1 MPGPARGVTRFTEK
15 DPGRYGDYFLTGRV
29 DRIDELADGSLE
41 VIDYKSGA
49 HLPSPAEVA
58 DDLAIAIYQLLCVR
72 LLARVAVK
80 GSILHLLSG
89 QKVSVTRSPAAL
101 EPVAAA
107 VDDLHARIRS
117 EQEFARVADE
127 RCEGCDFFHRCFG
140 RRPRGS
146 RPRTSPHDETDREVA
161 AVAGARD
168 RHPAGT
174 LLALAQLLLVYLVLR
189 FLLNNIVGRI
199 VVPLASRETS
209 GARKERAARLH
220 TLAGVVRST
229 GNYVLTFIIVLVA
242 LKKFGVDTTPVLAS
256 ASVVGLAVGFGS
268 QKLVRDVTT
277 GFFLL
282 AESQFD
288 VGDYV
293 TISGITGTVEEV
305 GMRTTRLRDDAGK
318 LYILSNGDI
327 STVCN
332 HSAGLV
338 NLFLDF
344 AVPATEIWIGCA
356 PW

>member
-1 MPGPARGVTRFTEK
+1 MKQIEK
-15 DPGRYGDYFLTGRV
+15 LLQWQVPETG
-29 DRIDELADGSLE
+29 
-41 VIDYKSGA
+41 
-49 HLPSPAEVA
+49 
-58 DDLAIAIYQLLCVR
+58 
-72 LLARVAVK
+72 
-80 GSILHLLSG
+80 
-89 QKVSVTRSPAAL
+89 T
-101 EPVAAA
+101 
-107 VDDLHARIRS
+107 
-117 EQEFARVADE
+117 
-127 RCEGCDFFHRCFG
+127 
-140 RRPRGS
+140 
-146 RPRTSPHDETDREVA
+146 
-161 AVAGARD
+161 
-168 RHPAGT
+168 PAGT

-344 AVPATEIWIGCA
+344 AVPATEDLDRVRAVVETTAERLSNEYGESLLERPRVEGITAMTAAQVTLRVCYRATARLQERIQMRLREVLREELARAGISLA
-356 PW
+356 

>member
-1 MPGPARGVTRFTEK
+1 MMKQIEK
-15 DPGRYGDYFLTGRV
+15 LLQWQVPETG
-29 DRIDELADGSLE
+29 
-41 VIDYKSGA
+41 
-49 HLPSPAEVA
+49 
-58 DDLAIAIYQLLCVR
+58 
-72 LLARVAVK
+72 
-80 GSILHLLSG
+80 
-89 QKVSVTRSPAAL
+89 T
-101 EPVAAA
+101 
-107 VDDLHARIRS
+107 
-117 EQEFARVADE
+117 
-127 RCEGCDFFHRCFG
+127 
-140 RRPRGS
+140 
-146 RPRTSPHDETDREVA
+146 
-161 AVAGARD
+161 
-168 RHPAGT
+168 PAGT

-189 FLLNNIVGRI
+189 FLLINIVGRI

-344 AVPATEIWIGCA
+344 AVPATEDLDRVRAVVETTAERLSNEYGESLLERPRVEGITAMTAAQVTLRVCYRATARLQERIQMRLREVLREELARAGISLA
-356 PW
+356 